1 MRKSAVDERM
11 TKYQKSRKHS
21 RGNTLLPVYNGSVK
35 IQALPLTG
43 RKCATIQ
50 IGFLFREEGMADFD
64 ESKHPRA
71 KDGKFTNGTGN
82 RGYDS
87 RDDFRQ
93 TVERAKS
100 ASSKNTE
107 IRKFTERKANS
118 FTIR

>member
-1 MRKSAVDERM
+1 
-11 TKYQKSRKHS
+11 
-21 RGNTLLPVYNGSVK
+21 
-35 IQALPLTG
+35 
-43 RKCATIQ
+43 
-50 IGFLFREEGMADFD
+50 MADFD

-100 ASSKNTE
+100 ASSKNME